1 MRDPSST
8 SSSRAGMS
16 ASSSSSR
23 SASSSMERPSLIMR
37 WMRPP
42 KVLGS
47 SKLKPLVSS
56 AVSKSSRTRSLTV
69 LSLLSASARFLSSP
83 MMALSGLISMVF
95 FDAMYAD
102 MLLSR
107 RAWAFMMRSMLALQ
121 PYSPVTR
128 QHGESTMRSLTTTF
142 STLSPRMSFI
152 RRQRLS
158 NCALIS
164 SFFFCSSSVSS
175 SLRPSLVQHTSF
187 FPSYSFSC
195 CTAYSSMGSV
205 MNSTSRP
212 RFLRRSRKGEFSTAL
227 RLSPVM

>member
-121 PYSPVTR
+121 PYLEVTR
-128 QHGESTMRSLTTTF
+128 MHGESFSRRLTSMD
-142 STLSPRMSFI
+142 STLVPSTSFIHSVRPLSSSAAFSPSFFASSSSPR
-152 RRQRLS
+152 
-158 NCALIS
+158 S
-164 SFFFCSSSVSS
+164 S
-175 SLRPSLVQHTSF
+175 PSLVTSAN
-187 FPSYSFSC
+187 SFSSKAPRLDSA
-195 CTAYSSMGSV
+195 TSSTGSV
-205 MNSTSRP
+205 RYSTSKP
-212 RFLRRSRKGEFSTAL
+212 RSIRASTKGLEAAAS
-227 RLSPVM
+227 RLSAAM